1 MLCNQA
7 DSSMTQLKLKR
18 LLPCSVNGERVSDL
32 DDTEENLPLKGTE
45 GVGRGGGVVL
55 RVGVRQ
61 GAVMRKRVKNDNESR
76 RRWGFEQ
83 EQIWAKCFAE
93 GGVGGRGWGD

>member
-45 GVGRGGGVVL
+45 GVGRGGG
-55 RVGVRQ
+55 
-61 GAVMRKRVKNDNESR
+61 
-76 RRWGFEQ
+76 
-83 EQIWAKCFAE
+83 
-93 GGVGGRGWGD
+93 GGGGGRAGARPGDGEKGQKETRK